1 MISRENEI
9 ILSWWY
15 FGNAITVAEGKNPLQ
30 WKANFTIFKDKQ
42 PKL

>member
-15 FGNAITVAEGKNPLQ
+15 FGNAITVAEGKNPSPVESQ
-30 WKANFTIFKDKQ
+30 FYDF
-42 PKL
+42 